1 VISIISGDNVA
12 LLTGG
17 ILAAFGRPEGYSG
30 GHQDPGGTCV
40 HRCASRRADRSRRH
54 GSRSQT

>member
-1 VISIISGDNVA
+1 VISIICGDNVA

-54 GSRSQT
+54 G